1 MYPRDRSSSIY
12 AAESS
17 EITSAFIS
25 VYLRLSA
32 VAKKQYN

>member
-1 MYPRDRSSSIY
+1 MYPQHRSSSIY

-25 VYLRLSA
+25 VDQLISA
-32 VAKKQYN
+32 VAQKQDN

>member
-1 MYPRDRSSSIY
+1 MYPQHRSSSIY

-25 VYLRLSA
+25 VYQLISA
-32 VAKKQYN
+32 VAQKQYN

>member
-17 EITSAFIS
+17 EITSALIS
-25 VYLRLSA
+25 VDLLISA
-32 VAKKQYN
+32 VAKKQDN